1 MDIVNALKRFGGA
14 QKVAKSIGMRFVQKR
29 TTKAKGKNKVDNE

>member
-29 TTKAKGKNKVDNE
+29 TTKAKGKKKVDNE